1 MKSKLNTSFI
11 IKMQTNNQ
19 IKLKEKISFS
29 PVAISL
35 GRYLLFLSIFTL
47 YIFFFVVSALLWH
60 RSALLYIYTINFF
73 FCSVCAMC
81 AFSRQAYFFRFSYS
95 LFYFRCRLSNALTML
110 AWLKLHHTAVCS
122 YATTLNVCS
131 NQRLKSKTNVHTIWS
146 HYYRKKAHMKKKRKK
161 VHSTNLMKLNSQPLK
176 FTFPFQAKHSFF
188 IAL

>member
-19 IKLKEKISFS
+19 TKLKEKISFS
-29 PVAISL
+29 PVEVKFRLVGI
-35 GRYLLFLSIFTL
+35 YFFFQFLL
-47 YIFFFVVSALLWH
+47 YIFFSLFLLCCGIG
-60 RSALLYIYTINFF
+60 LLCFTFTQ
-73 FCSVCAMC
+73 ST
-81 AFSRQAYFFRFSYS
+81 FSFAQYAQCVHFLVKPLFRFSYS

-122 YATTLNVCS
+122 YATELNVCS

>member
-11 IKMQTNNQ
+11 IKMQTNSQ
-19 IKLKEKISFS
+19 IKLKEKNFFFAGWSK
-29 PVAISL
+29 ISL
-35 GRYLLFLSIFTL
+35 GLYLLFLSIFTL
-47 YIFFFVVSALLWH
+47 YIFFVVSALLWH

-81 AFSRQAYFFRFSYS
+81 AFSRQAFFRFSYS
-95 LFYFRCRLSNALTML
+95 LFNFRCRLSNALTMS

-131 NQRLKSKTNVHTIWS
+131 NQRLKSKTNVNTIWS
-146 HYYRKKAHMKKKRKK
+146 HYYRKKAQMKKKRKK